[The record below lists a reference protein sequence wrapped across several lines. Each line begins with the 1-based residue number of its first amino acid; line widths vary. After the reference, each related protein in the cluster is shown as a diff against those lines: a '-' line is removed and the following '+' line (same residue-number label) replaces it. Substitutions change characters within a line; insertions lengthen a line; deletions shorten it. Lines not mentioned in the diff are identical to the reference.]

1 MASCINKGGKL
12 FEPKNEKVNI
22 EVTNLAKD
30 RGLDSFW
37 LGINDKSQENNFVYA
52 SDGSPIT
59 YENWCPHHD
68 CYPCLDE
75 PSGNGDCVWIGH
87 AHSCSDHSMWDDRTC
102 SDVIPFVCEKGKLDQ
117 DLPFKIMN
125 DHYILY
131 LHFATTSLDYL
142 VLSRKQHNKTQ

>member
-1 MASCINKGGKL
+1 M

-117 DLPFKIMN
+117 DLLFEIMN
-125 DHYILY
+125 
-131 LHFATTSLDYL
+131 FATTTLDYL
-142 VLSRKQHNKTQ
+142 SSFVMLY